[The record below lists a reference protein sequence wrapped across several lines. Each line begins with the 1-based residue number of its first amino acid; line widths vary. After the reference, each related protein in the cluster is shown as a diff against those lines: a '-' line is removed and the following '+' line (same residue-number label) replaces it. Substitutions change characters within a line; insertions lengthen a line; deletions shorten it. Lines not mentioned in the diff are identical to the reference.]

1 MELEFIVIGFHDG
14 EEGGDWWSDG
24 GGLLQLPYDVEVGVF
39 EGGER
44 GEEYFPLH
52 VLEVRV
58 GGGVRCSKE
67 QGVPRDLGG
76 VACRKN

>member
-24 GGLLQLPYDVEVGVF
+24 RRLLQLPYDVEVGVF

-44 GEEYFPLH
+44 GE
-52 VLEVRV
+52 
-58 GGGVRCSKE
+58 
-67 QGVPRDLGG
+67 
-76 VACRKN
+76 